1 MSIDPVAK
9 DLIKKLLVAKP
20 YGRLSRSQEVK
31 DHRWFKAIV
40 WRDVDQRKLV
50 PPIVPEVK
58 FEGDVSNYD
67 EFSVKNPFKM
77 FLLKKIKMLTF
88 KLFKQQLSNV
98 VCSSKKENF
107 FVF

>member
-50 PPIVPEVK
+50 PPIVPKVK

-67 EFSVKNPFKM
+67 EFSVKKTRLKCFY
-77 FLLKKIKMLTF
+77 LKK
-88 KLFKQQLSNV
+88 
-98 VCSSKKENF
+98 SK
-107 FVF
+107 

>member
-67 EFSVKNPFKM
+67 EFSVK
-77 FLLKKIKMLTF
+77 KKSVK
-88 KLFKQQLSNV
+88 NV
-98 VCSSKKENF
+98 F
-107 FVF
+107 I